1 MTDWVVELEQVGA
14 DALESAGGKAVN
26 LGILLRGGFPVPDG
40 FCVTTAAYREIEPA
54 GGTADER
61 RDAILATAV
70 PAGIE
75 RAIRAAYAGLGSDVP
90 VAVRSSATAE
100 DLGFASFAGQQDTYL
115 DVTGADAVVDAV
127 RRCWASLWTD
137 RAWSYRETNEVDQ
150 DTVALAVVV
159 QRMVDAKAAGVLF
172 TANPLTGR
180 RNEAVIDAA
189 PGLGEAVVSGTVNPD
204 HFVVDTASGAIHER
218 TLVHDCLTDE
228 QVRALAKLGGQ
239 VQDHYGAPQDTEWAL
254 DAEGKLWL
262 TQARPI
268 TTLYP
273 IPARRTTDSSPRIY
287 LCLSL
292 AQGLTRPI
300 TPMGLAGIRLIA
312 TSAAELFGG
321 QVDEPLDG
329 PATYV
334 EAGQRFFV
342 DVTPA
347 VRSAVGRAVVPKVFD
362 VMEARSAAVLRHVF
376 EDPQFSVLTS
386 SRREVVRRV
395 GRVLIR
401 SGAPLR
407 MLAAIIAPSYAHYRV
422 RRTSAHLTQLLAAAS
437 RSATV
442 RLDFVERLLRTQ
454 ALPLMPG
461 LLPFPAAGFLMLA
474 VARKVLGKAA
484 EPGELQSVLR
494 GLPHN
499 VTTDMDL
506 QLWALA
512 QRIRVDE
519 ESVEAFE
526 EPTAV
531 VAERYRSGSLPR
543 VAQNGLSDFL
553 GEYGHRAVAEVDL
566 GLPRWSEDPAH
577 LVGVLANYLRLT
589 DPALA
594 PDLQFKAGSAA
605 AEAKIAELAL
615 RVSPLRARIVRFAL
629 HRARELC
636 GLREIPKYFLIRIL
650 AAARRELR
658 QVGAELVDSGR
669 LDSPTDV
676 FFLSL
681 RELRTPV
688 DLRAIVA
695 ERRVD
700 YDQEMRRRRVP
711 RLIQSDGVEPET
723 LAIQPAADGALVGSP
738 ASAGTITARARVIL
752 DPVGAHLEPGEILV
766 APSTDPGWT
775 PLFLTA
781 GGLVMEMGGA
791 NSHGAVVAR
800 EYGIPAVVGVPD
812 ATHRIETGDLV
823 TVNGAAGTV
832 EKVEEVEED

>member
-1 MTDWVVELEQVGA
+1 MTDWVVELDEVGA
-14 DALESAGGKAVN
+14 GGLDAAGGKAVN
-26 LGILLRGGFPVPDG
+26 LGILLRAGFPVPDG
-40 FCVTTAAYREIEPA
+40 FCVTTAAYREVAPTTGDA
-54 GGTADER
+54 VSR

-70 PAGIE
+70 PPEIE
-75 RAIRAAYAGLGSDVP
+75 QAIRAAYDGLGTDVA

-115 DVTGADAVVDAV
+115 EIVGPDAVVDAV

-172 TANPLTGR
+172 TANPVTGR

-189 PGLGEAVVSGTVNPD
+189 PGLGEAVVSGSVNPD

-228 QVRALAKLGGQ
+228 QVRALATLGGK
-239 VQDHYGAPQDTEWAL
+239 VQDHYGSPQDTEWAL

-273 IPARRTTDSSPRIY
+273 IPPQRMEGSGPRIY
-287 LCLSL
+287 LCGSL

-300 TPMGLAGIRLIA
+300 TPMGLAGIRLIG
-312 TSAAELFGG
+312 TSAAEMLRV

-329 PATYV
+329 PAAFT
-334 EAGQRFFV
+334 EAGQRFFI
-342 DVTPA
+342 DLTPA
-347 VRSAVGRAVVPKVFD
+347 VRSTVGRAIVPRIFD
-362 VMEARSAAVLRHVF
+362 VMEARSAIVLRQVF
-376 EDPQFSVLTS
+376 DDPHFSVLTS
-386 SRREVVRRV
+386 SRRNVGGRIVRF
-395 GRVLIR
+395 LIR
-401 SGAPLR
+401 GGAPVR
-407 MLAAIIAPSYAHYRV
+407 ALAAIASPSLAHFLV
-422 RRTSAHLTQLLAAAS
+422 RRNSARLTRLLVATS
-437 RSATV
+437 RSATG
-442 RLDFVERLLRTQ
+442 RLDFVERLLRTEV
-454 ALPLMPG
+454 APMIPR
-461 LLPFPAAGFLMLA
+461 LLPVPAVGFAMMAL
-474 VARKVLGKAA
+474 ARKVLGKAVR
-484 EPGELQSVLR
+484 PGELQTVLR

-499 VTTDMDL
+499 VTTEMDL
-506 QLWALA
+506 ELWSLA
-512 QRIRVDE
+512 QQIRGDE
-519 ESVEAFE
+519 SSATAFAE
-526 EPTAV
+526 KTEII
-531 VAERYRSGSLPR
+531 AERYRKGILPKA
-543 VAQNGLSDFL
+543 AQDGLTAFL
-553 GEYGHRAVAEVDL
+553 AEYGHRAVAEIDL

-577 LVGVLANYLRLT
+577 IIGVLTNYLRLT

-594 PDLQFKAGSAA
+594 PDLQFKAGTAA

-615 RVSPLRARIVRFAL
+615 RVSPLQGRIVRFAL
-629 HRARELC
+629 HRTRELA
-636 GLREIPKYFLIRIL
+636 GLREAPKFLLIRIL

-658 QVGAELVDSGR
+658 QVGAELVAAGR

-676 FFLSL
+676 FFLDL
-681 RELRTPV
+681 REIRSPG
-688 DLRAIVA
+688 DLRLIVA
-695 ERRVD
+695 ERRAS
-700 YDQEMRRRRVP
+700 YEQEVRRRRVP

-723 LAIQPAADGALVGSP
+723 LVVTEVTPGALVGSP
-738 ASAGTITARARVIL
+738 ASAGTVTAKVRVIL
-752 DPVGAHLEPGEILV
+752 EPTGAHLEPGEILV

-800 EYGIPAVVGVPD
+800 EYGIPAVVAVPD
-812 ATHRIETGDLV
+812 ATTRLQTGDVV
-823 TVNGAAGTV
+823 TIDGAAGTIT
-832 EKVEEVEED
+832 KV